1 MKINLKG
8 NFLMFV
14 TGVLLLTSSNIYS
27 APGDVHARDLD
38 TRIGAS
44 LGHIGMEQYGGRIY
58 EMLSSKRTS
67 SWGYRKSGLFSN
79 PLSSIQTSSYW
90 GGRYWRGFDFSK
102 HSWRLH
108 DYILPNAKLMFEIG
122 AKYTRFSKAMHSR
135 GIIYKD
141 RRTGKVVRRVPNPGF
156 YRCDSFVN
164 SIYLTG
170 GVIISSGFLTPSYIY
185 NRMPS
190 QR

>member
-67 SWGYRKSGLFSN
+67 SWGYHKSGLFSN

-90 GGRYWRGFDFSK
+90 GAD
-102 HSWRLH
+102 
-108 DYILPNAKLMFEIG
+108 IG
-122 AKYTRFSKAMHSR
+122 
-135 GIIYKD
+135 
-141 RRTGKVVRRVPNPGF
+141 
-156 YRCDSFVN
+156 
-164 SIYLTG
+164 
-170 GVIISSGFLTPSYIY
+170 
-185 NRMPS
+185 
-190 QR
+190 